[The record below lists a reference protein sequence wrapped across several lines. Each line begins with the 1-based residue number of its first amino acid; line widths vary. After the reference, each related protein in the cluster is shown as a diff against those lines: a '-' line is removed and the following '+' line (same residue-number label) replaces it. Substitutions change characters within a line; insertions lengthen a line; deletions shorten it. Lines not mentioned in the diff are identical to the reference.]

1 MGIEQ
6 DSREMPGDQ
15 SNVSYGALGALWH
28 KL

>member
-6 DSREMPGDQ
+6 YSGEMPGDQ
-15 SNVSYGALGALWH
+15 SNVSCGALGALWD